1 MLIYLSIYCMFVYLY
16 VFVLSRS
23 LHRWQADLADLQ
35 EKIDW
40 CRANDDA
47 CRTIARNALAIY
59 NSFVSRDGVLDYMQC
74 VFVEISKVG

>member
-1 MLIYLSIYCMFVYLY
+1 M
-16 VFVLSRS
+16 R
-23 LHRWQADLADLQ
+23 

-47 CRTIARNALAIY
+47 CRAIARNALAIY

-74 VFVEISKVG
+74 VFVEISKVGSARPPSTHSYPLN